1 MYHSIHLTIK
11 KQKKTGWK
19 GILSYIV
26 SSRVAFEKSTKF
38 LSPLVIKI
46 LGLA

>member
-1 MYHSIHLTIK
+1 MK
-11 KQKKTGWK
+11 KQKKTG
-19 GILSYIV
+19 GERILSYIG
-26 SSRVAFEKSTKF
+26 SGRVVFENSIKL

>member
-1 MYHSIHLTIK
+1 MK
-11 KQKKTGWK
+11 KQKKMGGK
-19 GILSYIV
+19 RILSYIG
-26 SSRVAFEKSTKF
+26 SSRVAFEQSTKL